1 MNFPPREHWL
11 LILAFLVIAPTGH
24 GESVTARAVS
34 AENSRFSQGLLWKI
48 EKPGVKPSH
57 VFGTIHVD
65 DDRVLTLPA
74 DIKTAFD
81 RSQVFAAEL
90 VNDEPSTRKFFSAMV
105 TREPQ
110 LPSLLGD
117 PAYAQVDEL
126 LSGYGIPND
135 ARPRFKPWA
144 AMLTLLQPRAAT
156 GLILDRKLLVE
167 AEQQGKKIHGIE
179 SIEEQ
184 IAVFDQMPRETQ
196 LALLREVI
204 AHHDAIQATVSPAVE
219 AYLARDL
226 WKLWTLN
233 AETMA
238 DDAANQVHNEV
249 FMNRV
254 LYDRN
259 ERMAQRLA
267 PLLDKGG
274 LFAAFGALHLY
285 GDRGVLSLLER
296 RGYKIQKVY

>member
-1 MNFPPREHWL
+1 MNRFSRTSPFLIPLFL
-11 LILAFLVIAPTGH
+11 LFASNALTAPV
-24 GESVTARAVS
+24 SVGAADQT
-34 AENSRFSQGLLWKI
+34 RFSQGLLWKV
-48 EKPGVKPSH
+48 EKPGVKACYL
-57 VFGTIHVD
+57 FGTIHVD

-74 DIKTAFD
+74 EVQSALDGSRT
-81 RSQVFAAEL
+81 FAAEL
-90 VNDEPSTRKFFSAMV
+90 VNDEPATRKFFSAMV

-110 LPSLLGD
+110 LPSLLGE
-117 PAYAQVDEL
+117 PAYARVDEL
-126 LSGYGIPND
+126 LADYGIPGD

-144 AMLTLLQPRAAT
+144 AMLTLLQPRGAT

-184 IAVFDQMPRETQ
+184 IAVFDRMPRETQ

-204 AHHDAIQATVSPAVE
+204 ANHAAIQDSVRSAID

-226 WKLWTLN
+226 STLWDLN
-233 AETMA
+233 VETMA
-238 DDAANQVHNEV
+238 DDAANQVHNEI

-285 GDRGVLSLLER
+285 GDRGVLKLLER
-296 RGYKIQKVY
+296 RGYRIQRIY